1 MYKGSCRGN
10 SGLNLCMHR
19 QLDDNKIECCS
30 YTKILLSKKKIRE
43 AISPPQRSADLVDCA
58 ESSYVTQFFPSLFWN
73 LENIHYY
80 ISFFSLSILSTAL
93 VMSLSVFLFVLSV
106 LCVFLSFLIPFNLFV
121 CYSYSFLFSFL
132 LSFFKLLSFST
143 LLSDPYSVL
152 SLSVHL
158 LIFWSL
164 LLFSNLLFIIFS
176 FPIILFFLLPPFV
189 LFLLNLFF
197 FCYSSFFES
206 SICNTVFF
214 LVLLWHQFSLN
225 TFFW

>member
-1 MYKGSCRGN
+1 MYLKQQCTVSYLCSTSFYCPNLNLIFIICNSQLFSMYKGSCRGN

-30 YTKILLSKKKIRE
+30 YTKILLSEKKIRE

-80 ISFFSLSILSTAL
+80 ISFFSLSVLSTAL

-132 LSFFKLLSFST
+132 LSFF
-143 LLSDPYSVL
+143 
-152 SLSVHL
+152 
-158 LIFWSL
+158 
-164 LLFSNLLFIIFS
+164 
-176 FPIILFFLLPPFV
+176 
-189 LFLLNLFF
+189 
-197 FCYSSFFES
+197 
-206 SICNTVFF
+206 
-214 LVLLWHQFSLN
+214 
-225 TFFW
+225 